1 MSEPLF
7 VQDDNSSGIFNDNET
22 NILNTNSRSS
32 RDAKKSEKDS
42 KTHTIEEF
50 TKEQP
55 PGQEISPEPI
65 HTATSL
71 TLSYQ
76 QEIVQQLI
84 SQNGLVILGRGL
96 GIEKIVANLLQILG
110 ISTYNAKT
118 RKRSLIFL
126 INASEYENFRI
137 GEDLMEL
144 SWMNEDIVNTEDK
157 SSGNGNVQFTVIGA
171 GEGTTVD
178 KRRVIYDRGGIVSLS
193 NRVLV
198 TDMLSDVIDPGSV
211 TGIVLLHA
219 ENIREYSNDRFVV
232 NLYRQK
238 NKWGFVKA
246 FSEDPERLSIGF
258 QPLYTELKYLK
269 LQKAF
274 LWPRFHIDVTR
285 SLRSHKRSENTVTEV
300 RVKLSSYTEKIQNAL
315 MSCIEA
321 LIGELRRNNPDVA
334 SEYWTVDNALDDNFV
349 QRIRVGLEPVWHRI
363 SLTTRQIVFD
373 LETLKMLLKH
383 LLERDCVE
391 FYGELNELVDANKP
405 TITRNNKATATWL
418 MLDESMAM
426 IACAKARIF
435 DKIKDSDK
443 TNVENIYLLEEQPK
457 WEQLSII
464 LEDIS
469 QEKMAHESSNDGPTL
484 IMCYSYHTCR
494 QLRNY
499 LSTCQDYTL
508 SGGRKIYSGRKY
520 MINRLKRYLELK
532 RGPQTRNM
540 KIQRDLNED
549 ARIHDEQHEVE
560 GTAAAD
566 NANVANKLNIS
577 KTFLRGRQPASKR
590 RRARGGSVIAE
601 RDRILNKDVGGDESG
616 KVDEEMILE
625 LETQMAA
632 NEKYDSE
639 PDDDDDDDDDD
650 GDDDNMRI
658 MRSQECNDHGDNSTS
673 TPWRT
678 ISLNYIDRSNQLI
691 IEQYNGKSDD
701 LLLEEFMPSHV
712 ILYEPNLSFIRKIEQ
727 YQAERKKS
735 DRAKCYF
742 MYYGGSVEEQRYLND
757 IKCEKD
763 SFTKLIREKAN
774 MPKVFS
780 TAEDDKSKFSIP
792 VEINTRI
799 AGGGTTAIEKT
810 KVIVDMRE
818 FRSHLPFLC
827 HLSGLEV
834 IPCMLTVGDYIL
846 SPKIC
851 VERKS
856 LPDLV
861 GSLKNGRLYQQCEQM
876 FRYYE
881 RPTLLIEFE
890 EEKSFSLQPFTT
902 FKNGVLMRTTNAEN
916 SYVQRDL
923 QLKLMVLLT
932 SYPSLRILWTSSPF
946 ETARL
951 FRELKLNQDE
961 PDVTEA
967 LSKGLNPLFD
977 KESLFNDA
985 SIDLIQSIPGVNSIN
1000 YTLII
1005 SKIKSLYELSHTSL
1019 GDLAKLIGHSAASK
1033 VLEFFKKHA

>member
-1 MSEPLF
+1 MSESLF
-7 VQDDNSSGIFNDNET
+7 VPDDNPSEVFNDDESNVRK
-22 NILNTNSRSS
+22 TNSQNPSNNGVSS
-32 RDAKKSEKDS
+32 KE
-42 KTHTIEEF
+42 HTIEEY
-50 TKEQP
+50 TT
-55 PGQEISPEPI
+55 QEGTTQNLNLEPI
-65 HTATSL
+65 QAATSL
-71 TLSYQ
+71 NLKYQ
-76 QEIVQQLI
+76 QEIVRQLI
-84 SQNGLVILGRGL
+84 SQDALVILGRGL

-110 ISTYNAKT
+110 ISTSGTKK
-118 RKRSLIFL
+118 RKKSLIFL

-144 SWMNEDIVNTEDK
+144 SWMNEDSVD
-157 SSGNGNVQFTVIGA
+157 GNENVQFTVIGA

-178 KRRVIYDRGGIVSLS
+178 KRRATYERGGIISLS

-198 TDMLSDVIDPGSV
+198 TDLLAEVVDPGSV

-219 ENIREYSNDRFVV
+219 ENVREYSNDRFVV
-232 NLYRQK
+232 NLYRRK

-258 QPLYTELKYLK
+258 QPLYTELKFLK
-269 LQKAF
+269 LQKAL

-285 SLRSHKRSENTVTEV
+285 SLRSRKRSDNTVTEV
-300 RVKLSSYTEKIQNAL
+300 RVKLTSYTEKIQNAL

-334 SEYWTVDNALDDNFV
+334 SDYWTIDNALDNNFV
-349 QRIRVGLEPVWHRI
+349 QRIHMGLEPVWHRI

-391 FYGELNELVDANKP
+391 FYGELNGIVEANKP
-405 TITRNNKATATWL
+405 TITRNNKAMATWL

-443 TNVENIYLLEEQPK
+443 HNEESTYLLEEQPK
-457 WEQLSII
+457 WDQLSII
-464 LEDIS
+464 LEDINR
-469 QEKMAHESSNDGPTL
+469 EKMVHDSSNDGPTL

-494 QLRNY
+494 QLRYY
-499 LSTCQDYTL
+499 LSTCKDYTL
-508 SGGRKIYSGRKY
+508 PGGQKIYSGRKY
-520 MINRLKRYLELK
+520 MINQLKRYIQEK
-532 RGPQTRNM
+532 RGPQTRNI

-549 ARIHDEQHEVE
+549 ARIHDTHSEVE
-560 GTAAAD
+560 GTAAAE
-566 NANVANKLNIS
+566 NANAADKLNIS
-577 KTFLRGRQPASKR
+577 KTFLRGRQPSSKR
-590 RRARGGSVIAE
+590 RRTRGGSIIAE
-601 RDRILNKDVGGDESG
+601 HDRLLDKDVGGDESG
-616 KVDEEMILE
+616 KIDEEMILE
-625 LETQMAA
+625 LETQMVS
-632 NEKYDSE
+632 NNDSE
-639 PDDDDDDDDDD
+639 ESDEDDDLMVLGSNEYDNDD
-650 GDDDNMRI
+650 GKENGK
-658 MRSQECNDHGDNSTS
+658 SAS
-673 TPWRT
+673 WRA
-678 ISLNYIDRSNQLI
+678 IDLDYIDRSNQLI
-691 IEQYNGKSDD
+691 IEQYNSKSDD
-701 LLLEEFMPSHV
+701 LLLEEFMPSNV
-712 ILYEPNLSFIRKIEQ
+712 ILYEPNLLFIRKIEQ
-727 YQAERKKS
+727 YQAERRKS

-774 MPKVFS
+774 MPKVF
-780 TAEDDKSKFSIP
+780 TTDEDEVSKFSTP
-792 VEINTRI
+792 VETNTRI
-799 AGGGTTAIEKT
+799 AGGGTTAIAKV

-890 EEKSFSLQPFTT
+890 EGKSFSLQPFTT

-916 SYVQRDL
+916 TYVQRDL

-946 ETARL
+946 ETAKL
-951 FRELKLNQDE
+951 FKELKLNQNE

-967 LSKGLNPLFD
+967 VSKGLNPLFD
-977 KESLFNDA
+977 QESLFNDM
-985 SIDLIQSIPGVNSIN
+985 SIDLIQSIPGINTVN
-1000 YTLII
+1000 YTLIM
-1005 SKIKSLYELSHTSL
+1005 SKIKSLYELSHTSIE
-1019 GDLAKLIGHSAASK
+1019 DLAKIIGHSAASK
-1033 VLEFFKKHA
+1033 VVDFFEKHI